1 MTNSLKSIKYP
12 RFYLALTALIFWA
25 ICIFVLSSFSA
36 PDSSS
41 QSNFFVRPLQ
51 TLAPTASPHTL
62 TKIVRKIAHFT
73 EYALLGLLSIITF
86 YTYVNR
92 KTPHLKPNYR
102 LRPILTLVFICAL
115 YSVTDELH
123 QSLIP
128 GRSPQPTDV
137 MIDTIGVITGITM
150 FLVFTKHHK
159 SCYNKKHGRN

>member
-1 MTNSLKSIKYP
+1 M
-12 RFYLALTALIFWA
+12 
-25 ICIFVLSSFSA
+25 
-36 PDSSS
+36 
-41 QSNFFVRPLQ
+41 
-51 TLAPTASPHTL
+51 
-62 TKIVRKIAHFT
+62 RKIAHFT